1 MVKSE
6 INDEISYNEKNNIE
20 DEDVEL
26 ETITYEIAFG
36 KIDPDKYYT
45 ITFGKPRYDKKK
57 NGIIYFPMY
66 LLVNKEVESQIG
78 ILETKTEDINS
89 IYDEDGD
96 LDGSTIREPLLYS
109 FVNKK
114 YLESFIPIKE
124 MVIDLEEELEKQ
136 ENKNKSRQEIEKE
149 TQYKKENELFEINPE
164 KITTPVE
171 VIDPQ
176 SIFKTDKTIQL
187 PPILSEESKQDAEE
201 LKQRYNEKPSS
212 EWIEKYMKN
221 NNYKIIDNEG
231 GGDCFFAVIRDAFIQ
246 VGKHTTVDKL
256 RELLA
261 SELTDDVF
269 NEYRGLYITVENSI
283 LESQNIIKTLTE
295 TNKLLKTRIK
305 NVTTRKDAEELI
317 KQANENNI
325 QLIKLKQTLKDDQ
338 DDLNYN
344 LGFMKN
350 INSMEGFK
358 NYIRTSSY
366 WADTWAIST
375 LEYKLNIKL
384 IIMSEEAFDDGSLD
398 SVLNCG
404 EINKNIEEKGTFS
417 PEYYIMTSYTGKH
430 YQLINYKNKNILKFH
445 EIPYDIK
452 MLVLNK
458 CLERN
463 SGIYYLIQEF
473 RNLKT
478 KIGLSP
484 DEGVQEDNEIESY
497 LTDTLY
503 DPKIKFVFYNKSQK
517 KPIPGKGSG
526 EEIPSDQLNKFKN
539 LAKVDNWR
547 RKLDDEWIGASFM
560 LDGHKW
566 ASVEHYYQGSKF
578 KKGYPDFYLK
588 FALDSKDSLF
598 NEDVELAR
606 EAGGKK
612 NNDFR
617 PKTVKIDP
625 DFYGER
631 YRHEK
636 HEAIKAKY
644 EQNIDLKE
652 MLKATYPAKL
662 VKFVRGSKPEIADVL
677 MNVRKELIER
687 EMN

>member
-6 INDEISYNEKNNIE
+6 INDEISYNEKNTIE
-20 DEDVEL
+20 DEDDEL
-26 ETITYEIAFG
+26 ETIIYQITFG
-36 KIDPDKYYT
+36 KIDPDKYYI

-78 ILETKTEDINS
+78 LLETKVEDINS
-89 IYDEDGD
+89 LYDEDGD
-96 LDGSTIREPLLYS
+96 LDGSAIREPLLYS

-114 YLESFIPIKE
+114 YLDSFRPLE
-124 MVIDLEEELEKQ
+124 EVVIDLEELEKQ
-136 ENKNKSRQEIEKE
+136 ENKDKTRQEIEKE
-149 TQYKKENELFEINPE
+149 TQYKKENEIFEINPE
-164 KITTPVE
+164 KIYTPVE
-171 VIDPQ
+171 VIEPQ
-176 SIFKTDKTIQL
+176 SIFKIDKTIEL
-187 PPILSEESKQDAEE
+187 PPILTEESKKDAEDM
-201 LKQRYNEKPSS
+201 KQTYNEKPSI

-221 NNYKIIDNEG
+221 NKYKIIENEG
-231 GGDCFFAVIRDAFIQ
+231 GGDCFFAVIRDAFKQI
-246 VGKHTTVDKL
+246 GKNTTVDKL

-261 SELTDDVF
+261 SELTDDIF
-269 NEYRGLYITVENSI
+269 NEYRELYITIENSI
-283 LESQNIIKTLTE
+283 LESQNVMKTLTE
-295 TNKLLKTRIK
+295 TNKLLKTRIQ

-317 KQANENNI
+317 KQANENDI
-325 QLIKLKQTLKDDQ
+325 HIKKLKQNLKDDQ
-338 DDLNYN
+338 DDLKYN

-350 INSMEGFK
+350 INTMEGFK

-375 LEYKLNIKL
+375 LEYKLNIKM

-404 EINKNIEEKGTFS
+404 EVNKNIEQKGTFS
-417 PEYYIMTSYTGKH
+417 PEYYIMTSYNGKH

-478 KIGLSP
+478 KVGISP
-484 DEGVQEDNEIESY
+484 DEGKQEDTEIETY
-497 LTDTLY
+497 LSDTLY
-503 DPKIKFVFYNKSQK
+503 DTKIKFMFYNKSQS
-517 KPIPGKGSG
+517 KPLPGKGSG
-526 EEIPSDQLNKFKN
+526 EEIPKDQLKNFKD
-539 LAKVDNWR
+539 LAKVENWR
-547 RKLDDEWIGASFM
+547 RKLDDEWIGAPFM
-560 LDGHKW
+560 MDGHKW

-598 NEDVELAR
+598 NENVELAR
-606 EAGGKK
+606 QAGGKK

-631 YRHEK
+631 YRDEK
-636 HEAIKAKY
+636 RAAIQSKF

-662 VKFVRGSKPEIADVL
+662 LKFVRGSQPEVADLL
-677 MNVRKELIER
+677 MNVRKEIIEK
-687 EMN
+687 EMK